1 MRTATSLIP
10 SKSTIL
16 FSIEHFHSP
25 ELQGIDAAPNMLK
38 ADIWNYPKSKYTEI
52 NDTPPPFVCI
62 YCNIR
67 RSKKN
72 EKNRYNLWLGF
83 PTETTET
90 L

>member
-52 NDTPPPFVCI
+52 NDTPLRSFI
-62 YCNIR
+62 YIVILGGGAR
-67 RSKKN
+67 RTRKIDITF
-72 EKNRYNLWLGF
+72 G
-83 PTETTET
+83 
-90 L
+90 